1 MANELVQY
9 EGQRPAP
16 LATAG
21 YYMPV
26 AKVAEAVE
34 RVNML
39 NAFTQQVMREG
50 VDYGAIPGAGTK
62 KVLLKPGAEK
72 LASFWGLVPDFV
84 VVRSILDF
92 DGTEH
97 GGEALLYYHIRC
109 DLYRDGMKVGSG
121 EGTCNSRESKYRWR
135 KAERTC
141 PNCHGAFIIKGKAEY
156 GGGWVCF
163 KSKGGCGS
171 KFKDGDQ
178 SIEGQT
184 GGRVPNPDIADLDNT
199 LLKMAEKR
207 ALIAATLIATNVS
220 DHFTQDLLEDDAI
233 EGTYTEAPP
242 AAAPVSAPK
251 GKAKQAQE
259 PPPAN
264 GNGDRKGVSEK
275 TLKHLHALGVE
286 LYGGEWDSKRPALVQ
301 WASSKRVTSSKE
313 LTETEAGYLVAKLA
327 ERKAAAK
334 PAPAVPDDVNFG
346 MGETPF
352 EDDDDA
358 PVPAIH
364 VAEQPALVQ
373 GGGKVY

>member
-109 DLYRDGMKVGSG
+109 DLYRDGMKVGSV
-121 EGTCNSRESKYRWR
+121 EGTCNSR
-135 KAERTC
+135 
-141 PNCHGAFIIKGKAEY
+141 
-156 GGGWVCF
+156 
-163 KSKGGCGS
+163 
-171 KFKDGDQ
+171 
-178 SIEGQT
+178 
-184 GGRVPNPDIADLDNT
+184 
-199 LLKMAEKR
+199 
-207 ALIAATLIATNVS
+207 
-220 DHFTQDLLEDDAI
+220 
-233 EGTYTEAPP
+233 
-242 AAAPVSAPK
+242 
-251 GKAKQAQE
+251 
-259 PPPAN
+259 
-264 GNGDRKGVSEK
+264 
-275 TLKHLHALGVE
+275 
-286 LYGGEWDSKRPALVQ
+286 
-301 WASSKRVTSSKE
+301 
-313 LTETEAGYLVAKLA
+313 
-327 ERKAAAK
+327 
-334 PAPAVPDDVNFG
+334 
-346 MGETPF
+346 
-352 EDDDDA
+352 
-358 PVPAIH
+358 
-364 VAEQPALVQ
+364 
-373 GGGKVY
+373 